1 MPLRWTVQVHPR
13 LLLFIIC
20 CNNTCAALFKVLLAT
35 TFCNE
40 AYFRNKAA
48 LREVNQGT
56 VYKIEVDLRS
66 VVLNLVYIH
75 VLYHWEE
82 HGGVVTEFTRH
93 CCHTKTFLKRK
104 VIIIII
110 IFQIIIIIVV
120 ITHVVILGT
129 IKNGD
134 INLVKIAAG
143 VFEGNS
149 HVPRHPLTL

>member
-1 MPLRWTVQVHPR
+1 MCHNFLY
-13 LLLFIIC
+13 
-20 CNNTCAALFKVLLAT
+20 NTCAALFKVLLAT
-35 TFCNE
+35 IFCNE
-40 AYFRNKAA
+40 AKLRNKAA
-48 LREVNQGT
+48 LREVNQGI

-66 VVLNLVYIH
+66 VVLNLEYIATCT
-75 VLYHWEE
+75 VPLRGTWWSS
-82 HGGVVTEFTRH
+82 HGVH
-93 CCHTKTFLKRK
+93 KTLLSHED
-104 VIIIII
+104 
-110 IFQIIIIIVV
+110 IFEKKSYNYYNQLFKIIIVV